1 MYTRST
7 THSISSPASF
17 DPAMAR
23 HDGLVQVVVRR
34 QWGGNLSF
42 AERLQAGRIGLWQAL
57 RHFDPQRGY
66 AFSSYAYPA
75 IARAVWRE
83 VARAQAPPLRPL
95 PLSLPCLEAEG
106 ADYVGGEA
114 VRRCLGEMLDRLPR
128 PLRQVV
134 VLYFGLDGQ
143 PAHSL
148 RQLAPILGI
157 SHEMVR
163 LRLQAALVRLRQPA
177 NSLRLRQL
185 LGRNTVADY
194 EYADALAQAFL
205 RRRGGHHDH

>member
-1 MYTRST
+1 MCTGSS
-7 THSISSPASF
+7 THSTPSPASF

-42 AERLQAGRIGLWQAL
+42 GERLQAGRIGLWQAL

-66 AFSSYAYPA
+66 AFSTYAYPA

-95 PLSLPCLEAEG
+95 PLSLPRPETEDADCVEG
-106 ADYVGGEA
+106 EEIG
-114 VRRCLGEMLDRLPR
+114 RCLGEMVSRLPL

-134 VLYFGLDGQ
+134 VLYFGLEGE
-143 PAHSL
+143 PSHSL
-148 RQLAPILGI
+148 RQLAPILGL

-163 LRLQAALVRLRQPA
+163 QRLQAALVRLRQPA

-194 EYADALAQAFL
+194 EAADALAQAFL
-205 RRRGGHHDH
+205 RRRGGHHEH